1 MKDTGEVLKAT
12 APQVLDEQIQ
22 AGPDG
27 QLPPLRLPQA
37 QQSWK
42 EEFDLE
48 INWARWK
55 VTVEVIND
63 PGVSDWIRVFDT
75 GAAGDVRQLGVS
87 LSLSH
92 PFMERFVGTDFDR
105 IRTIR
110 PREKGDEQGKS
121 WTHNRVCA
129 GQYGISRF
137 LRPPRIVKSLLLA
150 TLSSNARSL
159 SRIQKSGNAATVRHG
174 NVRKMRCG
182 PGFLAP
188 H

>member
-1 MKDTGEVLKAT
+1 MRSLK
-12 APQVLDEQIQ
+12 
-22 AGPDG
+22 GY
-27 QLPPLRLPQA
+27 
-37 QQSWK
+37 
-42 EEFDLE
+42 F
-48 INWARWK
+48 
-55 VTVEVIND
+55 
-63 PGVSDWIRVFDT
+63 
-75 GAAGDVRQLGVS
+75 
-87 LSLSH
+87 
-92 PFMERFVGTDFDR
+92 

>member
-1 MKDTGEVLKAT
+1 MAFRTAQRTPDKPRRPVSTANLGFPLVLEGFPTLPSNAY
-12 APQVLDEQIQ
+12 QLEYSGYGRRFRGQIHV
-22 AGPDG
+22 G
-27 QLPPLRLPQA
+27 
-37 QQSWK
+37 S
-42 EEFDLE
+42 E
-48 INWARWK
+48 
-55 VTVEVIND
+55 
-63 PGVSDWIRVFDT
+63 
-75 GAAGDVRQLGVS
+75 DVRAG
-87 LSLSH
+87 H
-92 PFMERFVGTDFDR
+92 DAGECRTDRHFF
-105 IRTIR
+105 RTIR